1 MSIRQPMDVDVDWTW
16 IGYVDYNYVNVCHG
30 SVLESERA
38 NLRRGATKRQL
49 TIATHIMTA
58 DAEEVQITVCSFI
71 MTGHFLA
78 D

>member
-1 MSIRQPMDVDVDWTW
+1 MDWICGLQLRERVSRQ
-16 IGYVDYNYVNVCHG
+16 C
-30 SVLESERA
+30 LESERA
-38 NLRRGATKRQL
+38 NLRRGATERQL

-71 MTGHFLA
+71 MTGYFLA

>member
-1 MSIRQPMDVDVDWTW
+1 MGVQVS
-16 IGYVDYNYVNVCHG
+16 VNVCHG

-71 MTGHFLA
+71 MTGYFLA